1 MAYINGSLPGL
12 YRSRKGT
19 FDVRLPYD
27 RLSIFPFLISYRLSY
42 CSKVMISNDA
52 YQGLNSVTVPTNVT
66 ACSGSTPVR
75 SPISGEMSFEESQT
89 QKIR

>member
-1 MAYINGSLPGL
+1 
-12 YRSRKGT
+12 
-19 FDVRLPYD
+19 
-27 RLSIFPFLISYRLSY
+27 
-42 CSKVMISNDA
+42 MISNDA

-66 ACSGSTPVR
+66 ACPGSTPVR